1 MLLLVAAIAPLRAQE
16 SRPLTTDARLHK
28 APGGAVV
35 GSLVAGAAVTPGQVR
50 GRWIEVAVDGWMPS
64 RSVAAATQQGFDLA
78 VSARGGESI
87 ARTAAGAPMGRL
99 RSGALL
105 HKVEENSGWTHV
117 RRSGWLS
124 AAALAA
130 GAGTP
135 APVAG
140 APAATVAPGLAAADG
155 DRVEAARA
163 AQVYAVPDGGPM
175 GTIQPGTSGRVL
187 GRSGEWVRMQLEG
200 WVREG
205 DLTAASGGALVGVSA
220 AEVRASPERYIGQ
233 TVEWRVQLIAL
244 QVADQLRPELPA
256 GQPYLLTRG
265 PLPEPG
271 FVYVIVKSGQLA
283 RFRALPPLA
292 ELSLRVIIRAAH
304 TRYLATPVVELVS
317 IVEPSATATQ

>member
-1 MLLLVAAIAPLRAQE
+1 
-16 SRPLTTDARLHK
+16 
-28 APGGAVV
+28 
-35 GSLVAGAAVTPGQVR
+35 
-50 GRWIEVAVDGWMPS
+50 
-64 RSVAAATQQGFDLA
+64 
-78 VSARGGESI
+78 
-87 ARTAAGAPMGRL
+87 
-99 RSGALL
+99 
-105 HKVEENSGWTHV
+105 
-117 RRSGWLS
+117 
-124 AAALAA
+124 
-130 GAGTP
+130 
-135 APVAG
+135 
-140 APAATVAPGLAAADG
+140 
-155 DRVEAARA
+155 
-163 AQVYAVPDGGPM
+163 M

-271 FVYVIVKSGQLA
+271 FVYVIVKTGQLA